1 MNVLKAFRLIHGPVQ
16 CDGTSTGF
24 FIPYMVEKFCDRDI
38 LSKEELTLRVDLV
51 FKGLSLPQ
59 HAYHQMSVGTLELF
73 PSLIATPMV
82 HKDGASV
89 FHDGLVVQLIHDYKS
104 RKVSIY
110 MASTAK
116 RVHEMWEQLLK
127 ITNNALQHV
136 TNSWPA
142 SRPVVTSFC
151 AHCLLIQHPNPE
163 KIVSPQWAVIPKIKS
178 SAQTSVISR
187 LLSSFF
193 GQEKLRHP
201 STMLDDLSTQCRCK
215 RETVYAVLKHP
226 CTCKYH

>member
-1 MNVLKAFRLIHGPVQ
+1 
-16 CDGTSTGF
+16 
-24 FIPYMVEKFCDRDI
+24 MVEKFCDREI
-38 LSKEELTLRVDLV
+38 LSSEELSFRVDLV

-59 HAYHQMSVGTLELF
+59 YAYHQMSVGMLELF

-89 FHDGLVVQLIHDYKS
+89 FHNGLVVQLIHDYKS

-110 MASTAK
+110 VASTAR
-116 RVHEMWEQLLK
+116 RVCEMWKQLLK

-151 AHCLLIQHPNPE
+151 AHCLLIQDPNPQ
-163 KIVSPQWAVIPKIKS
+163 KIVNPQWAVIPKKGGSTHIPAINMSLPNAFKQEKSRYS
-178 SAQTSVISR
+178 SA
-187 LLSSFF
+187 
-193 GQEKLRHP
+193 
-201 STMLDDLSTQCRCK
+201 MLDDPSAQCRCK
-215 RETVYAVLKHP
+215 RETVFAVLKHP
-226 CTCKYH
+226 CTGKFYW